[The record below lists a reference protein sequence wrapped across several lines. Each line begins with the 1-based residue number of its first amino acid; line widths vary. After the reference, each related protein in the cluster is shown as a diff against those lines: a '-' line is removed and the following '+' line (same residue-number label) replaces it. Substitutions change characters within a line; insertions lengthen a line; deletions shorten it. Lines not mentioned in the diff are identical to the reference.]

1 MFRSPDAVREA
12 RAKRQ
17 RTGRRLVMDEEKFH
31 RLLHRP
37 GTLVDIGAHDGLL
50 TIPLAR
56 LPGSRVLAFEPLPSA
71 HARLEAALRAAF
83 GGAPDHVACHH
94 LALGDHQGNI
104 TLAMPGVAQEQ
115 WASTAKD
122 YAAHLSARVTVERF
136 TVPVRRLDDFALADV
151 TAIKLDAEGAE
162 YEILRGARETLQRC
176 RPVLTLEL
184 EERHREGSTHAV
196 PAYLDALGYDV
207 LFELNGAWH
216 AMAELD
222 RATMQRAS
230 SDPSVFEASD
240 PYVFVFYAL
249 PREGSRAMLDALRRA
264 G

>member
-1 MFRSPDAVREA
+1 MN
-12 RAKRQ
+12 
-17 RTGRRLVMDEEKFH
+17 EENFH

-71 HARLEAALRAAF
+71 FARLQAALCAAF
-83 GGAPDHVACHH
+83 GGDPDHLECHH
-94 LALGDHQGNI
+94 LALGDHQGSI
-104 TLAMPGVAQEQ
+104 TLAMPVLDGVAQEQ

-122 YAAHLSARVTVERF
+122 YAAHVSARVTVERF
-136 TVPVRRLDDFALADV
+136 TVPMRTLDDFALTDV

-162 YEILRGARETLQRC
+162 YEILRGARETLLRC
-176 RPVLTLEL
+176 RPVLTLEV
-184 EERHREGSTHAV
+184 EERHREGSTYAV

-207 LFELNGAWH
+207 FFELKGAWH
-216 AMAELD
+216 PMADLD

-249 PREGSRAMLDALRRA
+249 PREESSAMLDTLRRA

>member
-1 MFRSPDAVREA
+1 MN
-12 RAKRQ
+12 
-17 RTGRRLVMDEEKFH
+17 EENFH

-56 LPGSRVLAFEPLPSA
+56 LPGSQVLAFEPLPSA
-71 HARLEAALRAAF
+71 FARLQAALSAAF
-83 GGAPDHVACHH
+83 GRAPDHVACRH
-94 LALGDHQGNI
+94 LALGDHQGSI
-104 TLAMPGVAQEQ
+104 TLAMPVLDGVAQEQ

-122 YAAHLSARVTVERF
+122 YAAHVSARVTVERF
-136 TVPVRRLDDFALADV
+136 TVPMRTLDDFALNDV

-176 RPVLTLEL
+176 RPVLTLEV
-184 EERHREGSTHAV
+184 EERHRQGSTYAV

-207 LFELNGAWH
+207 FFELNDAWH
-216 AMAELD
+216 PMADLD

-230 SDPSVFEASD
+230 SDPAVFEASD

-249 PREGSRAMLDALRRA
+249 PREESAAMLATLRRA

>member
-1 MFRSPDAVREA
+1 
-12 RAKRQ
+12 
-17 RTGRRLVMDEEKFH
+17 MDEENFH

-71 HARLEAALRAAF
+71 YARLQTALRAAF
-83 GGAPDHVACHH
+83 GAAPAHVACHH
-94 LALGDHQGNI
+94 LALGDHEGSI
-104 TLAMPGVAQEQ
+104 TLAMPVLDGVAQEQ

-122 YAAHLSARVTVERF
+122 YAAHISARVTVESF
-136 TVPVRRLDDFALADV
+136 TVPMRRLDDFALADV

-162 YEILRGARETLQRC
+162 YEILRGARETLLRC
-176 RPVLTLEL
+176 RPVLTLEV
-184 EERHREGSTHAV
+184 EERHREGSTYAV
-196 PAYLDALGYDV
+196 PAFLDALGYDV
-207 LFELNGAWH
+207 FFELKGAWH
-216 AMAELD
+216 SMADLD

-230 SDPSVFEASD
+230 PDPSVFEASD

-249 PREGSRAMLDALRRA
+249 PREESAAMLARLRQA

>member
-1 MFRSPDAVREA
+1 
-12 RAKRQ
+12 
-17 RTGRRLVMDEEKFH
+17 MDEENFH

-56 LPGSRVLAFEPLPSA
+56 LPGSRVLAFEPLPNA
-71 HARLEAALRAAF
+71 FARLQAALHATF
-83 GGAPDHVACHH
+83 GEAPANVECHH
-94 LALGDHQGNI
+94 LALGDHEGSI
-104 TLAMPGVAQEQ
+104 TLAMPVLDGVAQEQ

-122 YAAHLSARVTVERF
+122 YAAHVSARVTVERF
-136 TVPVRRLDDFALADV
+136 TVPMRSLDDFALADV

-162 YEILRGARETLQRC
+162 YEILRGARETLLRC
-176 RPVLTLEL
+176 RPVLTLEV
-184 EERHREGSTHAV
+184 EERHRQGSTYAV

-207 LFELNGAWH
+207 FFELNSAWH
-216 AMAELD
+216 PMADLD

-230 SDPSVFEASD
+230 PDPSVFEASD

-249 PREGSRAMLDALRRA
+249 PREESNAMLETLRRA